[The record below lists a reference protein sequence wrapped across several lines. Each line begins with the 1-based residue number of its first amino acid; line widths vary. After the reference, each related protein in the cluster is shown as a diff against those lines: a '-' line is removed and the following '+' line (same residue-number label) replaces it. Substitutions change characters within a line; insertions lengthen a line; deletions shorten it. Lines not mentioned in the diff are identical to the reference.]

1 ALNGLPGSKPT
12 PSAPA
17 ASAPPVSVT
26 PPESTSRVQRE
37 SEPNPGEVASEEG
50 VEPCRGADGPGCD
63 SQCAG
68 KNANRC
74 FRVGAMY
81 REGKNVAQDKHHAA
95 ALFEAACTARSAA
108 ACLALGHM
116 YLKGDGISA
125 DPKRAMHLFEDA
137 CARGSADGC
146 VELGRLLR
154 PK

>member
-1 ALNGLPGSKPT
+1 
-12 PSAPA
+12 
-17 ASAPPVSVT
+17 
-26 PPESTSRVQRE
+26 
-37 SEPNPGEVASEEG
+37 
-50 VEPCRGADGPGCD
+50 
-63 SQCAG
+63 
-68 KNANRC
+68 
-74 FRVGAMY
+74 MY
-81 REGKNVAQDKHHAA
+81 REGKNVAQDKQHAA

-116 YLKGDGISA
+116 YLKGDGVSA